1 MIDGW
6 RQARQRPELPF
17 YWVQLP
23 NFIATPKNDLAGLR
37 DAQTSALSLAHT
49 GQAVTI
55 DVGNPIDEHPLD
67 KHTVARRLALHALHN
82 DYGHSD
88 LVCQSPHATGVTRQG
103 DGTILVTFSH
113 VAQGLQCHDRYGYL
127 CGFAVID
134 AQGKRHC
141 VKAEIAGTD
150 SVRLLTTPNLAVT
163 TVTYG
168 WENNPED
175 ANLFGSTGLPATP
188 FMMKVGQGK

>member
-1 MIDGW
+1 MGFSFSV
-6 RQARQRPELPF
+6 P
-17 YWVQLP
+17 
-23 NFIATPKNDLAGLR
+23 
-37 DAQTSALSLAHT
+37 SHT

-55 DVGNPIDEHPLD
+55 DVGNPTDEHPLD

-88 LVCQSPHATGVTRQG
+88 LVCQSPRATGVTRQS

-141 VKAEIAGTD
+141 VKAEITGTD

-188 FMMKVGQGK
+188 FMMKIGQGK